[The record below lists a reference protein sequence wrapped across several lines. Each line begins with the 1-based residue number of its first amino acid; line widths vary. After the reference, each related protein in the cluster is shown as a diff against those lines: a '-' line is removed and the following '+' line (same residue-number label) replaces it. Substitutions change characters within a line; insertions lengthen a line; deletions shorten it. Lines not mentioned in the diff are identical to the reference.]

1 MGVTELALSLAK
13 LVPDIVGWVA
23 GDDAEKVATN
33 VVAIAEKVTGKKEQE
48 AVDELISNPT
58 LALEF
63 YKLLMEDRNSARE
76 VYKIHHDNS
85 DKIANSVIRYNLWLV
100 LFLVLADVAAY
111 VFLASNPA
119 LLTALST
126 STGFVIQS
134 LLKERQDI
142 LGFYFGSS
150 IGSKIK
156 TLVGSK

>member
-1 MGVTELALSLAK
+1 MSITEIALSLAK
-13 LVPDIVGWVA
+13 FVPDIVGWVA
-23 GDDAEKVATN
+23 GDNAEKVATD
-33 VVAIAEKVTGKKEQE
+33 VVAIAEKVTGKKAED
-48 AVDELISNPT
+48 AVDAINSDPT
-58 LALEF
+58 LALAF
-63 YKLLMEDRNSARE
+63 YKMLMEDRNSARE
-76 VYKIHHDNS
+76 IYKIHPDNS
-85 DKIANSVIRYNLWLV
+85 DKISNSVIRYNLWLV

-111 VFLASNPA
+111 VLLAANPA

-156 TLVGSK
+156 TLTGSK